1 MTPLL
6 SVWWSLV
13 VIFPMAAGWSVCWL
27 GVWVVFFPADDFHGT
42 YDFLQPANIRWLA
55 TCCVTALVVI

>member
-1 MTPLL
+1 MTPHW

-27 GVWVVFFPADDFHGT
+27 GIWVVFFLQTIFMGRMI
-42 YDFLQPANIRWLA
+42 FLHPANIRWLA